1 MYLADSGVKGKTDYF
16 VVGEPSYLR
25 ALNQLLQK
33 TPLPLWKTYF
43 RWHLLSDFSPYL
55 SKPFVDEHFA
65 FYGTALRGIPEN
77 RARWKRG
84 IELIENSIGE
94 GMGKLYVA
102 RYFPPPSKERMDELV
117 KNLLAAYRDDIETL
131 DWMSSATRQK
141 ALAKLAKFMP
151 KIGYPKTWRDYSDL
165 QISKGDL
172 VGNVIRAQT
181 FEYNRN
187 LNKLGK
193 PIDRGE
199 WGMTPQTVNAYY
211 NPELNEIVFPAA
223 ILQPPF
229 FDSQADDA
237 AIYGGIGGI
246 IGHEISHGFDD
257 QGSQYDGEGN
267 LLDAPGWFTQADLDK
282 FKEKTQALVAQY
294 SAYEPV
300 PGYHVNG
307 ELTLGEN
314 IADNAGIAIAYKAY
328 KLSLHGKEAPQIDG
342 MSGDQR
348 FFAGWAQAFRGKART
363 DDEIMALKTDPHS
376 PESVRGTVPETN
388 QSAFFEAYSIKDG
401 DKMYLAP
408 EKRIT
413 LW

>member
-1 MYLADSGVKGKTDYF
+1 
-16 VVGEPSYLR
+16 
-25 ALNQLLQK
+25 
-33 TPLPLWKTYF
+33 
-43 RWHLLSDFSPYL
+43 
-55 SKPFVDEHFA
+55 
-65 FYGTALRGIPEN
+65 
-77 RARWKRG
+77 
-84 IELIENSIGE
+84 
-94 GMGKLYVA
+94 
-102 RYFPPPSKERMDELV
+102 MDELV
-117 KNLLAAYRDDIETL
+117 KNLLAAYGDDIGRL
-131 DWMSSATRQK
+131 DWMSGDTKQK

-151 KIGYPKTWRDYSDL
+151 KIGYPNTWRDYSGL
-165 QISKGDL
+165 QIAKGDL
-172 VGNVIRAQT
+172 VGNVMRAQT

-193 PIDRGE
+193 PIDRSE

-237 AIYGGIGGI
+237 AIYGGIGAI

-257 QGSQYDGEGN
+257 QGSQYDGDGN
-267 LLDAPGWFTQADLDK
+267 LLDAPGWFSQADLDK
-282 FKEKTQALVAQY
+282 FKAKTQALVAQY
-294 SAYEPV
+294 AAYEPV

-314 IADNAGIAIAYKAY
+314 IADNAGLAIAYKAY

-348 FFAGWAQAFRGKART
+348 FYAGWAQAFRGKERT
-363 DDEIMALKTDPHS
+363 DDEIMSLKTDPHS
-376 PESVRGTVPETN
+376 PPAVRGTVPEMN
-388 QSAFFEAYSIKDG
+388 QSAFAAAYAIKEG

-408 EKRIT
+408 EKRVT